1 MIDRDREQELDG
13 DDEILQDI
21 DGYRGILGA
30 TLGTWSRAQRIGFI
44 AGLAER
50 WLGVYQ
56 KFAAEEGWGE
66 VARLRACLDAVWAH
80 VQGRTVA
87 PAELS
92 DHRAAVL
99 TNTPDM
105 DDFDTGWPALCAC
118 QILDHALEAC
128 GNADSEVAGK
138 LALKAA
144 LAAYEGASDD
154 EPDGDA
160 TLEDKRGAWR
170 RPGVQEEI
178 AAQFRLFQGV
188 YWLPSATPA
197 MVEAFRSN
205 LRTGR
210 A

>member
-1 MIDRDREQELDG
+1 MIDKEHEREIDD

-21 DGYRGILGA
+21 DGYRVILEA
-30 TLGTWSRAQRIGFI
+30 TLATWSRAQRIGYI

-50 WLGVYQ
+50 WLGVYE
-56 KFAAEEGWGE
+56 KFAAEEGWGD
-66 VARLRACLDAVWAH
+66 VGRLRKAIDAVWAH

-105 DDFDTGWPALCAC
+105 DDFDAGWPALCAC

-128 GNADSEVAGK
+128 GKADTEAAGK

-144 LAAYEGASDD
+144 SAAYEGACQEES
-154 EPDGDA
+154 DGDA
-160 TLEDKRGAWR
+160 TLESDGDTWR
-170 RPGVQEEI
+170 RAAVQEEI

>member
-1 MIDRDREQELDG
+1 MIDRDREEEIDG

-21 DGYRGILGA
+21 DGYRVILGA
-30 TLGTWSRAQRIGFI
+30 TLGTWSRAQRIAFI

-50 WLGVYQ
+50 WLGVYE
-56 KFAAEEGWGE
+56 KFAAEEGWGD
-66 VARLRACLDAVWAH
+66 VARLRKCLDAVWAH
-80 VQGRTVA
+80 AQGRTVA

-92 DHRAAVL
+92 DHRGAVL

-105 DDFDTGWPALCAC
+105 DDFDAAWPALCGC

-128 GNADSEVAGK
+128 GKADSDEAGK

-144 LAAYEGASDD
+144 LAAYEGASQD

-160 TLEDKRGAWR
+160 TLESDRDTWR
-170 RPGVQEEI
+170 RPAVQEEI

>member
-13 DDEILQDI
+13 DGEILQDI

-56 KFAAEEGWGE
+56 KFAAEEGWGDFG
-66 VARLRACLDAVWAH
+66 RLRTCLDAVWAH
-80 VQGRTVA
+80 VQGRTVT

-105 DDFDTGWPALCAC
+105 
-118 QILDHALEAC
+118 
-128 GNADSEVAGK
+128 
-138 LALKAA
+138 
-144 LAAYEGASDD
+144 
-154 EPDGDA
+154 
-160 TLEDKRGAWR
+160 
-170 RPGVQEEI
+170 
-178 AAQFRLFQGV
+178 
-188 YWLPSATPA
+188 
-197 MVEAFRSN
+197 
-205 LRTGR
+205 
-210 A
+210 